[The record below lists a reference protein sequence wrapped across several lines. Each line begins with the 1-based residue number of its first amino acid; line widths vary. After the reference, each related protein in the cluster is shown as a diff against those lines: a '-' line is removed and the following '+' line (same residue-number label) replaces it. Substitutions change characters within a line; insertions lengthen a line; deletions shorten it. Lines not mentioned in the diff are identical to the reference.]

1 MYCHFHQRTS
11 HNTDDS
17 SRLKHGIQDVID
29 NDVIPKP
36 IHANQPN
43 IHQNP
48 LLNYQRT
55 PPPNHINFIEA
66 IQEDLVLAIDDEAWE
81 NFMGD
86 D

>member
-1 MYCHFHQRTS
+1 M
-11 HNTDDS
+11 
-17 SRLKHGIQDVID
+17 
-29 NDVIPKP
+29 
-36 IHANQPN
+36 
-43 IHQNP
+43 
-48 LLNYQRT
+48 LNYQRT